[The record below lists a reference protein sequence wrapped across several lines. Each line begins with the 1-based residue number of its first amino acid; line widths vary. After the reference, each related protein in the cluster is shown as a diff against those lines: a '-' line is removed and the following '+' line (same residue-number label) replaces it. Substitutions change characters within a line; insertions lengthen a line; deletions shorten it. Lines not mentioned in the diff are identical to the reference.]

1 METLESKSNSAART
15 WGVFFGGM
23 LIGALVW
30 AGASQ
35 LTRKPEESASD
46 DKAAR
51 WETVAES
58 PSAAG
63 AAAGKG
69 EGDSTPREEGVPT
82 GTTPDDSLG
91 SEVERG
97 RELARQ
103 ICSGC
108 HLYPEPQLLDKVN
121 WAFEVLP
128 DMGIIMGMEE
138 GDPYVLLGAQQR
150 VREAGIIPTEPVLQ
164 SVEDW
169 RAIIAFYLHEAPD
182 EALPQPPRSP
192 IEIGLDQ
199 FESVIPAQVQIPQTS
214 LVRIDAAGRRLFVG
228 EAETNTFA
236 IFGPDLQRQRYLN
249 LASPPSDMELKG
261 DAMYVLQIGDLL
273 PSDEL
278 NGSLA
283 VIGKPGSNLPG
294 GGGTILARMPR
305 PVDMEIVD
313 LNGDGRDDIV
323 VCGYGNHLGSLLWYE
338 NTEEGGYKEHVIEN
352 RPGAIKVY
360 PRDYN
365 KDGRMD
371 LIVMFAQ
378 YKEGIYL
385 FENAGNGDFLMTPL
399 MEKHPIWGNS
409 YFELADMDGDGDEDI
424 LATNGDNG
432 DHTQLVPP
440 FKNYHGV
447 RIYLND
453 GRFNFTESWFYPI
466 NGAYKAMA
474 RDYDQ
479 DGDLDIAS
487 IAYFADYR
495 RSREETFVYFEN
507 QGDMTFT
514 TRTFEQTLA
523 GRWLTMDAGDL
534 DGDGDIDLVL
544 GALNEGPSVVP
555 AVLQQRWVESG
566 PPFLL
571 LKNTLKSP

>member
-1 METLESKSNSAART
+1 METLESQSKSAAPA
-15 WGVFFGGM
+15 WAVFLGGI
-23 LIGALVW
+23 LTGALVW
-30 AGASQ
+30 AGVSH
-35 LTRKPEESASD
+35 LTKEPEKGAGDDGGATWATVDESRPASD
-46 DKAAR
+46 DAAGKDEGADAAR
-51 WETVAES
+51 ETE
-58 PSAAG
+58 PAAG
-63 AAAGKG
+63 A
-69 EGDSTPREEGVPT
+69 
-82 GTTPDDSLG
+82 TPDDSPG

-97 RELARQ
+97 RALAQ
-103 ICSGC
+103 QVCAGC
-108 HLYPEPQLLDKVN
+108 HLYPDPKLLDKVN

-138 GDPYVLLGAQQR
+138 GDPYVLLGAEQR

-182 EALPQPPRSP
+182 EALPQPPRST

-199 FESVIPAQVQIPQTS
+199 FEAVIPAQVQIPQTS
-214 LVRIDAAGRRLFVG
+214 LVRIDPVERRLFVG

-236 IFGPDLQRQRYLN
+236 IFGPDLQRRQYLN
-249 LASPPSDMELKG
+249 LASPPSDMALKG
-261 DAMYVLQIGDLL
+261 DAMYVLQIGNLL

-278 NGSLA
+278 NGTLA

-294 GGGTILARMPR
+294 GGGAILSRMPR
-305 PVDMEIVD
+305 PVDMEVLD

-338 NTEEGGYKEHVIEN
+338 NTAVGGYKEHVIEN

-409 YFELADMDGDGDEDI
+409 YFELADLDGDGDEDI

-453 GRFNFTESWFYPI
+453 GRYNFTESWFYPI

-534 DGDGDIDLVL
+534 DGDGDIDIVL

-555 AVLQQRWVESG
+555 SVLQQRWVESG

-571 LKNTLKSP
+571 LKNKLKSP